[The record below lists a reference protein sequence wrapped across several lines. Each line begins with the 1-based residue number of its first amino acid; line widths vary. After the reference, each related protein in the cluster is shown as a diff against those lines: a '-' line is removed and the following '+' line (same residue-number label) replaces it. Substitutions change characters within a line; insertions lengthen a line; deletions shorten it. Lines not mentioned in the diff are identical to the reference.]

1 MYLLSYSMK
10 SDFRRRFIICLLITV
25 PVVLLTTMVEGGY
38 WIDGKYF
45 FHGNVYLV
53 FMLSSFVFFYG
64 FFPFLKELFSGG
76 KKLKVLVI
84 VGSAIY
90 LYNILV
96 LFGAIN
102 STVVLFWELVVL
114 IDIMLLGFW
123 IGTKNR

>member
-1 MYLLSYSMK
+1 MK